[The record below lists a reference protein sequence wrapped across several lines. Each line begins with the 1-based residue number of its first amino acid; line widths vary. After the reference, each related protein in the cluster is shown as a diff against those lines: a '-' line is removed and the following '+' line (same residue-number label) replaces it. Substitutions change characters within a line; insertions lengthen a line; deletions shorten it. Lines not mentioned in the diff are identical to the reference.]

1 LFFSFFAPALILFRE
16 KKMRWEGRRE
26 SSNVEDRRGEGGAY
40 YGGRGGGFS
49 LLSLPISNTA
59 KLVLA
64 VIVIVVAL
72 FSGADPVRWL
82 LGDFSMPAPE
92 TRQSAQA
99 PANDAAKRF
108 VAVVLADTE
117 DVWSEVFRAN
127 GAAYQPPK
135 LVLFRNAVRS
145 ACGVAGSAMGPFYC
159 PADQR
164 IYIDLSFYDSLK
176 NRLGAPGD
184 FAQAYVIAHEVG
196 HHIQNLLGRFD
207 MLEGAGNGR
216 GRNGLQVRMELQA
229 DCYAGLWAHHTQR
242 IQRSLEPGDIDEAM
256 NAASAVGDDRMQKRS
271 QGYVVPDSFT
281 HGSAAQRQSWFKRGY
296 ETGQMSACDTFG
308 TERP

>member
-1 LFFSFFAPALILFRE
+1 
-16 KKMRWEGRRE
+16 MRWQGRRE
-26 SSNVEDRRGEGGAY
+26 SSNIEDRRGEGGVY
-40 YGGRGGGFS
+40 FGGRSGFS
-49 LLSLPISNTA
+49 LLSLPISNSA

-64 VIVIVVAL
+64 VVVVVIAL
-72 FSGADPVRWL
+72 LSGADPVRWL
-82 LGDFSMPAPE
+82 LGDFSMPAPK
-92 TRQSAQA
+92 TQQA
-99 PANDAAKRF
+99 TQTPANDAAKRF

-127 GAAYQPPK
+127 GGTYRPPK
-135 LVLFRNAVRS
+135 LVLFRNGIRS

-159 PADQR
+159 PADMR

-196 HHIQNLLGRFD
+196 HHVQHLLGRFE
-207 MLEGAGNGR
+207 MLEGAGNSR
-216 GRNGLQVRMELQA
+216 GRNSTQVRMELQA
-229 DCYAGLWAHHTQR
+229 DCYAGLWAHHTER

-256 NAASAVGDDRMQKRS
+256 GAASAVGDDRMQKRS

-296 ETGQMSACDTFG
+296 ETGQMAACDTFRN
-308 TERP
+308 ERL